1 MQRRSI
7 NIKLNC
13 IPTWMT
19 AVYLCHVHCQWFG
32 TYELYVVTLWSNGVP
47 PLSGK
52 RHTYTDPMWNLV
64 TMWYFGMLWPC
75 DPMVYRPWVVKN
87 TFNVQYPPS
96 PETKPLL
103 IIYSAPQ
110 LRISLV
116 TPPWHFRVCFTIFL
130 FWALHRMVYHTWV
143 VRDILGVRIGSCWC
157 LRSSW
162 MVLNGQWSYTHWT
175 WITFVSSFTLPPSPY
190 PAWGNHVQNKR
201 LSAEPSLVLE
211 VNAEWVGASNLL
223 NSLSSILSCVLKY

>member
-13 IPTWMT
+13 VPTWMT
-19 AVYLCHVHCQWFG
+19 AVYLCYVHCQWFG

-47 PLSGK
+47 PLSGQ

-75 DPMVYRPWVVKN
+75 DPMVYCPWVVKN

-143 VRDILGVRIGSCWC
+143 VRDILGVRIWQ
-157 LRSSW
+157 LF
-162 MVLNGQWSYTHWT
+162 M
-175 WITFVSSFTLPPSPY
+175 P
-190 PAWGNHVQNKR
+190 
-201 LSAEPSLVLE
+201 
-211 VNAEWVGASNLL
+211 
-223 NSLSSILSCVLKY
+223 SILRCTTLEWSMVVYTLNMDYFCF